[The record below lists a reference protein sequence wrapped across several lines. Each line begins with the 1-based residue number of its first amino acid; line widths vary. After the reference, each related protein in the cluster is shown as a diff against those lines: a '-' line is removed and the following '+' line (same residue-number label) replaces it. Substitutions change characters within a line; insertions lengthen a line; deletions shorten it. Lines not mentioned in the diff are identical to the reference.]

1 MAMRRKGREIALQ
14 TLYLMDMH
22 NQPMAQGTNTAQ
34 PQSCLDWEEAINAYV
49 EHWLSDDI
57 EKDSAPVE
65 FATRCVLGVTVNKT
79 FLDELINERTKKW
92 RLDRLGVIDRNIL
105 RLGAYEL
112 CFTDVPSKVALNEAV
127 ELSKK
132 FSGDDAASFI
142 NGILDAIMRD
152 KRGNE
157 NL

>member
-1 MAMRRKGREIALQ
+1 MRRKGREIALQ

-22 NQPMAQGTNTAQ
+22 NQPMAHQGTNAAQ
-34 PQSCLDWEEAINAYV
+34 PQSALDWEEAINAYI
-49 EHWLSDDI
+49 EHWLSDDM

-79 FLDELINERTKKW
+79 SLDELINERTKKW

-152 KRGNE
+152 KRGDE